1 MTNYKAVFDRIYGI
15 LNPNINEAM
24 RVQISR
30 RVLGEN
36 FNQILISRKYKSSLS
51 VLSNKNYEI
60 DLERGHFYGGIRLTL
75 KAYLGLFFS
84 LIGYLCTVLGK
95 HPVFSPQHS
104 NQLNLLFGYHFP
116 LRPLN
121 LCEMQL
127 HKYLRNF
134 GISQGIGSSFF
145 VEQTK
150 YLRLPRTIDSSFF
163 TFSPVLSVLIST
175 RPRIFRYRALF
186 QMVLEFCYF
195 LIMIPFLGPKRI
207 VIRDLFLQKWL
218 TDIFFLQGLSANL
231 FCTPNDLFTQNLVFT
246 QKLSKGSRNM
256 IWYSASAMIRDFEN
270 EWYIDDSL
278 YYNLPIDCHY
288 VWTNEHASYLRNSGS
303 CQARVVGP
311 QLFYL
316 PSAKVQNPKRKKV
329 IAVMDVTPTSWSLYE
344 NTLYSLER
352 GLWFLDQVH
361 VALSALKL
369 SHKSTLVEFK
379 FKREIGNHHAKK
391 YLERVQSLNESGFF
405 YLIDE
410 NVNLYDYFGTV
421 DCLITTELTSVGLVA
436 ESMGIDVMYLDPFD
450 SHSKRGCFFP
460 RNCEDLELMI
470 RNLKKFA

>member
-1 MTNYKAVFDRIYGI
+1 
-15 LNPNINEAM
+15 
-24 RVQISR
+24 
-30 RVLGEN
+30 
-36 FNQILISRKYKSSLS
+36 
-51 VLSNKNYEI
+51 
-60 DLERGHFYGGIRLTL
+60 
-75 KAYLGLFFS
+75 
-84 LIGYLCTVLGK
+84 
-95 HPVFSPQHS
+95 
-104 NQLNLLFGYHFP
+104 
-116 LRPLN
+116 
-121 LCEMQL
+121 
-127 HKYLRNF
+127 
-134 GISQGIGSSFF
+134 
-145 VEQTK
+145 
-150 YLRLPRTIDSSFF
+150 
-163 TFSPVLSVLIST
+163 
-175 RPRIFRYRALF
+175 
-186 QMVLEFCYF
+186 
-195 LIMIPFLGPKRI
+195 
-207 VIRDLFLQKWL
+207 
-218 TDIFFLQGLSANL
+218 
-231 FCTPNDLFTQNLVFT
+231 
-246 QKLSKGSRNM
+246 
-256 IWYSASAMIRDFEN
+256 
-270 EWYIDDSL
+270 
-278 YYNLPIDCHY
+278 
-288 VWTNEHASYLRNSGS
+288 
-303 CQARVVGP
+303 VVGP